1 MLDDI
6 VENAN
11 LTGVFDAVISVR
23 VAGTF
28 KPVPKVYALATEV
41 FNVKPES
48 ITFLSS
54 NRWDIA
60 GAASFGFQTIWVN
73 RTGNPDEYP
82 HLPAGKT
89 VSDLTPLA

>member
-6 VENAN
+6 VENAH
-11 LTGVFDAVISVR
+11 LSGVFDALISVR

-41 FNVKPES
+41 FNVKPGA

-73 RTGNPDEYP
+73 RSGNPDEYP
-82 HLPAGKT
+82 HFPAGQT
-89 VSDLTPLA
+89 VADLTSLA